1 MANRVYLLGVEQDFF
16 ASDEPGLHQ
25 LLEAEY
31 CLPVLWLSLYRK
43 EDIRL
48 YEQVPLLLTSR
59 EQALANFDA
68 RRAALAA
75 FLGEAADV
83 LLGQF
88 RQFIEQNAFANYM
101 VNTYELDM
109 MEDDGV
115 FHGQLQGFMDDLESI
130 VEGSFASR
138 ELPLLLQADEELAEY
153 PYSGNAQPLC
163 GFSYDLP
170 LPWETRAA

>member
-31 CLPVLWLSLYRK
+31 CLPVLWLSLFRK
-43 EDIRL
+43 DDIRL
-48 YEQVPLLLTSR
+48 YQEVPLLLTSR

-68 RRAALAA
+68 RRAALAG
-75 FLGEAADV
+75 FLGGSTDI

-115 FHGQLQGFMDDLESI
+115 FHEQLQGYMDNLESI
-130 VEGSFASR
+130 VEGRFASR

-153 PYSGNAQPLC
+153 PYTGNAQPLC
-163 GFSYDLP
+163 GFSYDLA
-170 LPWETRAA
+170 LPWEARAA

>member
-1 MANRVYLLGVEQDFF
+1 MANRVYLLGVDQDFF

-31 CLPVLWLSLYRK
+31 CLPVLWLALYRK
-43 EDIRL
+43 DDIRL

-59 EQALANFDA
+59 EQALANFDT
-68 RRAALAA
+68 RRAALAT
-75 FLGEAADV
+75 FLGGSSDT

-88 RQFIEQNAFANYM
+88 RRFIEQNAFANYM

-115 FHGQLQGFMDDLESI
+115 FHEQLQGYMDGLDSI
-130 VEGSFASR
+130 VDGSFASR
-138 ELPLLLQADEELAEY
+138 ELPVLLQADDGLAEY
-153 PYSGNAQPLC
+153 PYAGNALPLC

-170 LPWETRAA
+170 LPWEPGAA

>member
-1 MANRVYLLGVEQDFF
+1 MANRVYLLGVDQDFF

-31 CLPVLWLSLYRK
+31 CLPLLWLSLYRK
-43 EDIRL
+43 GDIRL
-48 YEQVPLLLTSR
+48 YQQVPLLLASR

-75 FLGEAADV
+75 FLGGSSAT
-83 LLGQF
+83 LLDQF

-115 FHGQLQGFMDDLESI
+115 FHEQLQGYMDELEAI
-130 VEGSFASR
+130 AEGSLESR
-138 ELPLLLQADEELAEY
+138 ELPVLVQADDGLAEY
-153 PYSGNAQPLC
+153 PYVGNALPLC

-170 LPWETRAA
+170 LPWEDRAA

>member
-1 MANRVYLLGVEQDFF
+1 MANRVYLLGVDQDFF

-31 CLPVLWLSLYRK
+31 CLPVLWLSLYK
-43 EDIRL
+43 KDDIRL
-48 YEQVPLLLTSR
+48 YQQIPLLLTSR

-75 FLGEAADV
+75 FLGGSSGA
-83 LLGQF
+83 LLDQF
-88 RQFIEQNAFANYM
+88 RRFIEQNAFANYM
-101 VNTYELDM
+101 VNTHELNM

-115 FHGQLQGFMDDLESI
+115 FHGQLQGYMDDLASI
-130 VEGSFASR
+130 VEGSSVSR
-138 ELPLLLQADEELAEY
+138 DLPLLLQADDGLTEY
-153 PYSGNAQPLC
+153 PYAGDAVPLC

-170 LPWETRAA
+170 LPWAPKAA

>member
-1 MANRVYLLGVEQDFF
+1 MANRVYLLGVDQDFF
-16 ASDEPGLHQ
+16 ESDEPGLHQ

-43 EDIRL
+43 GDIRL
-48 YEQVPLLLTSR
+48 YQQVPLLLTSR

-68 RRAALAA
+68 RRPALAA
-75 FLGEAADV
+75 FLGGSSAA
-83 LLGQF
+83 LLDQF
-88 RQFIEQNAFANYM
+88 RRFIEQNTFANYM

-115 FHGQLQGFMDDLESI
+115 FLEQLQCYMDDLESI
-130 VEGSFASR
+130 VEGSFVSR
-138 ELPLLLQADEELAEY
+138 ELPVLLQADDGLADH
-153 PYSGNAQPLC
+153 PYAGSAVPLC

-170 LPWETRAA
+170 LPWEPKAA